1 MKEDK
6 KDLNENFL
14 SRWSKKKSKQKSE
27 NEISKIE
34 STDFNSSQGDE
45 VSKSS
50 TSEVSEN
57 DKLNDDELLKKYN
70 LPNPEKIKKEKSLD
84 VFFKDGVPDRLRQ
97 IALRRVWRLNPI
109 ISFADAEINDYHE
122 DFTDAATVIEGM
134 ETAYKVG
141 KGYLSDLIDDK
152 DEKNDVESITPI
164 VNSYFGRYNLS
175 SNNAKILHN
184 INEEDQLR
192 ADMYSFLA
200 NLLRAEPDENLVNQL
215 TMLDSD
221 DSPIGKSIKT
231 LSKLATSLDLPTI
244 RDEYVRIFVGVG
256 RGEILPFASY
266 YLTGFLKDKPLA
278 KLRQDMQKIG
288 IKLEE
293 NVKEPEDHIASIFD
307 MMSGLI
313 LGKFEKKYSITEQ
326 KDFFNKHLAPWVDLL
341 MRDIESSKIAVFYS
355 PIGTIGKEFM
365 EIERAS
371 FSMNVSG

>member
-1 MKEDK
+1 MKEDNK
-6 KDLNENFL
+6 ELEENFL

-27 NEISKIE
+27 QEISKIE
-34 STDFNSSQGDE
+34 SADFNSSQGDE

-164 VNSYFGRYNLS
+164 QLS
-175 SNNAKILHN
+175 TDKSNKKKIKKISKGKN
-184 INEEDQLR
+184 QDKKQN
-192 ADMYSFLA
+192 
-200 NLLRAEPDENLVNQL
+200 DE
-215 TMLDSD
+215 T
-221 DSPIGKSIKT
+221 
-231 LSKLATSLDLPTI
+231 KLIS
-244 RDEYVRIFVGVG
+244 E
-256 RGEILPFASY
+256 
-266 YLTGFLKDKPLA
+266 KDKKNKDKKKNFSKISEIKKDKNLIEQTSTNTDEIEISLQNSNKKIKP
-278 KLRQDMQKIG
+278 KPMVFKPKISKNDYNQKI
-288 IKLEE
+288 
-293 NVKEPEDHIASIFD
+293 
-307 MMSGLI
+307 
-313 LGKFEKKYSITEQ
+313 
-326 KDFFNKHLAPWVDLL
+326 
-341 MRDIESSKIAVFYS
+341 
-355 PIGTIGKEFM
+355 
-365 EIERAS
+365 
-371 FSMNVSG
+371 

>member
-1 MKEDK
+1 MKEDNK
-6 KDLNENFL
+6 ELEENFL

-27 NEISKIE
+27 REISKIE
-34 STDFNSSQGDE
+34 SADFNSSQGDE

-164 VNSYFGRYNLS
+164 QLS
-175 SNNAKILHN
+175 TDKSNKKKIKKISKGKN
-184 INEEDQLR
+184 QDKKQN
-192 ADMYSFLA
+192 
-200 NLLRAEPDENLVNQL
+200 DE
-215 TMLDSD
+215 T
-221 DSPIGKSIKT
+221 
-231 LSKLATSLDLPTI
+231 KLIS
-244 RDEYVRIFVGVG
+244 E
-256 RGEILPFASY
+256 
-266 YLTGFLKDKPLA
+266 KDKKNRDKKKNFSKISEIKKDKNLIEQTSTNTDEIEISLQNSNKKIKP
-278 KLRQDMQKIG
+278 KPMVFKPKISKNDYNQKI
-288 IKLEE
+288 
-293 NVKEPEDHIASIFD
+293 
-307 MMSGLI
+307 
-313 LGKFEKKYSITEQ
+313 
-326 KDFFNKHLAPWVDLL
+326 
-341 MRDIESSKIAVFYS
+341 
-355 PIGTIGKEFM
+355 
-365 EIERAS
+365 
-371 FSMNVSG
+371 